1 MINSYNKP
9 YTTEIIAPNATKTNS
24 SIIKSFPE
32 ITEFECNASLS
43 FKRFVKRTTNMATVE
58 SMVVEEQRE
67 PEKPVDRE
75 KVAGGIFHAY

>member
-1 MINSYNKP
+1 MFRNK
-9 YTTEIIAPNATKTNS
+9 
-24 SIIKSFPE
+24 
-32 ITEFECNASLS
+32 CNASLS
-43 FKRFVKRTTNMATVE
+43 LKRFIKRTNMATVE